1 MMRIEGLNTAQVEMC
16 DILWS
21 FDTVHEVQ
29 DYIDEL
35 PTKEEK
41 CLAQTMH
48 GMLIAA
54 AIDDEISSYDDCYL
68 ARNILDQVRY

>member
-1 MMRIEGLNTAQVEMC
+1 MMKIEGLTSAEVEMC

-21 FDTVHEVQ
+21 FDTVYEVQ

-35 PTKEEK
+35 PTKAEK
-41 CLAQTMH
+41 QMAHTMQ